1 MELKPIRTEND
12 YSTAL
17 RQASAFFDKEPEPGS
32 PEGDRFEILLM
43 LIENYEQRHHPIE
56 APDPIEAIKFRMEQS
71 GLTAKD
77 LTPMIGKLNRVYEI
91 LSYKR
96 PLTLAMIR
104 RLHLD
109 LHIPAESLI
118 NQNVLRKA
126 TAVAV
131 PA

>member
-1 MELKPIRTEND
+1 MDLKPIRTEED
-12 YSTAL
+12 YRVAL
-17 RQASAFFDKEPEPGS
+17 REASASFDHEPEPGT
-32 PEGDRFEILLM
+32 PAGDRFEILLM
-43 LIENYEQRHHPIE
+43 LLEDYERKHHPI
-56 APDPIEAIKFRMEQS
+56 APPDPVEAIKFRMAQS

-104 RLHLD
+104 RLHED

-118 NQNVLRKA
+118 HQNPIKA
-126 TAVAV
+126 NSGIGVV
-131 PA
+131 

>member
-1 MELKPIRTEND
+1 MDLKPIRTEED
-12 YSTAL
+12 YRVAL
-17 RQASAFFDKEPEPGS
+17 REASASFDHEPDPGT
-32 PEGDRFEILLM
+32 PAGDRFEILLM
-43 LIENYEQRHHPIE
+43 LLDDYERKHDPI
-56 APDPIEAIKFRMEQS
+56 APPDPVEAIKFRMAQS

-104 RLHLD
+104 RLHHD

-118 NQNVLRKA
+118 HQKPIKV
-126 TAVAV
+126 TDVIGAV
-131 PA
+131 